1 MVPDGTAMVDLI
13 TALGL
18 AITIEG
24 IAYALFPDAMKKMKA
39 QVLTL
44 PSANIRAAGLAAA
57 AAGIFILWLVRG

>member
-1 MVPDGTAMVDLI
+1 MVDLI

-24 IAYALFPDAMKKMKA
+24 IAYALFPDGMKKMMAK
-39 QVLTL
+39 VLAL

>member
-24 IAYALFPDAMKKMKA
+24 IAYALFPDAMKKMMAK
-39 QVLTL
+39 VLAL
-44 PSANIRAAGLAAA
+44 P
-57 AAGIFILWLVRG
+57 

>member
-1 MVPDGTAMVDLI
+1 MVDLI

-24 IAYALFPDAMKKMKA
+24 IAYALFPDAMQKMMAK
-39 QVLTL
+39 VLAL